1 MTTPAPSFTVR
12 VCGEIDLDSASDLRR
27 ELSRALADHR
37 QVVLDLSQVT
47 FMDCSGLNV
56 LPEAR
61 NQADRNGARLALR
74 GITRPVARLL
84 KLTGPTTWLAPAPR
98 PPGRTAQT
106 RHPPPTGG
114 RNPR

>member
-1 MTTPAPSFTVR
+1 MTTPVPPFTVR
-12 VCGEIDLDSASDLRR
+12 VCGEIDLDSAPDLRR

-56 LPEAR
+56 LMEAR
-61 NQADRNGARLALR
+61 NQADRNGACLALR

-84 KLTGPTTWLAPAPR
+84 ELTGLTTWLAPAHR
-98 PPGRTAQT
+98 PPGRTAQP
-106 RHPPPTGG
+106 RQPPPTGG
-114 RNPR
+114 RTPR

>member
-1 MTTPAPSFTVR
+1 MTTPVPPFTVR
-12 VCGEIDLDSASDLRR
+12 VSGEIDLDSAPDLRR

-56 LPEAR
+56 LMEAR

-84 KLTGPTTWLAPAPR
+84 ELTGLTAWPAPAPR
-98 PPGRTAQT
+98 PPGRTAQP

-114 RNPR
+114 RTPR